1 MTINNDTSNVLALG
15 MEIGG
20 TKIQV
25 GIGTTDGKIL
35 CSLVRRS
42 VVREHGA
49 PGIRRNLISMVD
61 EALRDHQDWDWFW
74 RSLKRSSRH
83 HLEILSN

>member
-61 EALRDHQDWDWFW
+61 EALI
-74 RSLKRSSRH
+74 SSGHR
-83 HLEILSN
+83 LSVP